1 MRKHLVVCFELG
13 YTVENMTGFY
23 NSLVELF
30 GYGGSVERTKDGE
43 VTDFKVHTDYGVL
56 ELDFEKNV
64 LILEMRES
72 GELSSE
78 EIWVLY
84 DTLKK
89 ASVIKGD
96 KTWYINVSNM
106 FEVV

>member
-13 YTVENMTGFY
+13 YTVEDMVGFY
-23 NSLVELF
+23 NSLVGVF
-30 GYGGSVERTKDGE
+30 GEGGCVERTKDGE
-43 VTDFKVHTDYGVL
+43 VTSFKVDTDYGGL
-56 ELDFEKNV
+56 ELDFEKK
-64 LILEMRES
+64 ILRLGMRES

-84 DTLKK
+84 NTLKK
-89 ASVIKGD
+89 ALVIRSD
-96 KTWYINVSNM
+96 KTWYIDVDYI